1 MKRIFAFVLSLIFS
15 VAASAQTVTHPVIV
29 PDIPG
34 YVTLKGDM
42 HLHTVFSDGSVW
54 PTSRVEEAILE
65 GLDFIAITDHVEV
78 GLTKKIRDGFFEC
91 DRNKS
96 YEIARDFAKSRGV
109 IVIHGGEITRGM
121 PPGHFNAT
129 FVNDSEALSA
139 ASASTKNHVDGMKAA
154 LTEAR
159 RQGAFLVWNH
169 PHWNKQAP
177 NETVWYP
184 EHNDLYAAGM
194 MDGIEIFN
202 HCDGYSP
209 EAHHW
214 AVEKGLTIVSGTDAH
229 KLLASRVDYFH
240 GAFRPMNLV
249 FAKERSEE
257 SIHEALKEGRNAVFA
272 EGKVYGDAGFLVPL
286 VNGILEIVSVTRT
299 SKGVSIKIHNGS
311 SIPVLLEKSGSTAYG
326 YIRSLSVLP
335 GSDCTINVQ
344 ALDKGTKLDEPFSIG
359 FKVMNFFVDAG
370 VPLDYTLKV
379 TL

>member
-1 MKRIFAFVLSLIFS
+1 MKRLSVLALSLIFS
-15 VAASAQTVTHPVIV
+15 LAASAQTVTNPVLV

-42 HLHTVFSDGSVW
+42 HLHTVFSDGTVW
-54 PTSRVEEAILE
+54 PCTRVEEAMME

-78 GLTKKIRDGFFEC
+78 GLTKKLRDGFFNC

-96 YEIARDFAKSRGV
+96 FEIARDFAQGRGV

-129 FVNDSEALSA
+129 FVNDCEALSS
-139 ASASTKNHVDGMKAA
+139 ASASSKNHFEGMTAA
-154 LTEAR
+154 LKEAR

-169 PHWNKQAP
+169 PHWNRQAP
-177 NETVWYP
+177 NETVWHP
-184 EHNDLYAAGM
+184 EHSDIYDAGL

-202 HCDGYSP
+202 HCDGYST

-229 KLLASRVDYFH
+229 RMLASRVDYFH

-249 FAKERSEE
+249 FAAERSEE
-257 SIHEALKEGRNAVFA
+257 AIHEALKDGRNAVFA
-272 EGKVYGDAGFLVPL
+272 EGKVYGEARFLVPL
-286 VNGILEIVSVTRT
+286 LDGILQIVSVSRS
-299 SKGVSIKIHNGS
+299 SKGVNIKIHNGS
-311 SIPVLLEKSGSTAYG
+311 SIPVQLEKSGCGSYR
-326 YIRSLSVLP
+326 YIRSITVLP
-335 GSDCTINVQ
+335 GSDCTISVA
-344 ALDKGTKLDEPFSIG
+344 ALDKEANLDGPFSIA

-370 VPLDYTLKV
+370 VPLDYTMNVK
-379 TL
+379 

>member
-1 MKRIFAFVLSLIFS
+1 MKRILVSVLSLIFG
-15 VAASAQTVTHPVIV
+15 AALSAQTVTRPVIV

-34 YVTLKGDM
+34 YVTMKGDM
-42 HLHTVFSDGSVW
+42 HLHTVFSDGTVW

-78 GLTKKIRDGFFEC
+78 GLTKRIRDGLFNC

-96 YEIARDFAKSRGV
+96 FEIASDFAQNRGV

-129 FVNDSEALSA
+129 FVNDCEALSA
-139 ASASTKNHVDGMKAA
+139 ASASSKNHIKGMTAA
-154 LTEAR
+154 LKEAR

-169 PHWNKQAP
+169 PHWNRQAP
-177 NETVWYP
+177 NETVWLP
-184 EHNDLYAAGM
+184 EHDDLYAAGL

-229 KLLASRVDYFH
+229 TLLASRVDYFH

-249 FAKERSEE
+249 FATARSKDAL
-257 SIHEALKEGRNAVFA
+257 HEALKEGRNAVFA
-272 EGKVYGDAGFLVPL
+272 EGKVYGDARFLVPL
-286 VNGILEIVSVTRT
+286 VDEILKIVSVTRS
-299 SKGVSIKIHNGS
+299 SKGVSIRIHNGS
-311 SIPVLLEKSGSTAYG
+311 SIPVQLEKSGSVAYG
-326 YIRSLSVLP
+326 YVRSITILP
-335 GSDCTINVQ
+335 GSDCTINVTS
-344 ALDKGTKLDEPFSIG
+344 LDKGTHMDDAFSIG

-370 VPLDYTLKV
+370 VPLDYMLQVK
-379 TL
+379 

>member
-1 MKRIFAFVLSLIFS
+1 MKRILVSVLSLIFS
-15 VAASAQTVTHPVIV
+15 AAASAQTVTHPVIV

-34 YVTLKGDM
+34 YVTMKGDM
-42 HLHTVFSDGSVW
+42 HLHTVFSDGTVW
-54 PTSRVEEAILE
+54 PTTRVEEAILE

-78 GLTKKIRDGFFEC
+78 GLTKRIRDGLFNC

-96 YEIARDFAKSRGV
+96 FEIARDFAKNRGV

-129 FVNDSEALSA
+129 FVNDCEALSA
-139 ASASTKNHVDGMKAA
+139 ASASSKNHFEGMTAA
-154 LTEAR
+154 LKEAR

-169 PHWNKQAP
+169 PHWNRQAP
-177 NETVWYP
+177 NETVWHP
-184 EHNDLYAAGM
+184 EHSDIYEAGL

-229 KLLASRVDYFH
+229 TMLASRVDYVH

-249 FAKERSEE
+249 FATARSEE
-257 SIHEALKEGRNAVFA
+257 AIYGALKEGRNAVFA
-272 EGKVYGDAGFLVPL
+272 EGKVYGDARFLVPL
-286 VNGILEIVSVTRT
+286 VDEILKIVSVTR
-299 SKGVSIKIHNGS
+299 SPKGVSIRIHNGS
-311 SIPVLLEKSGSTAYG
+311 SIPVQLEKSGSTAYG
-326 YIRSLSVLP
+326 YIRSITVLP
-335 GSDCTINVQ
+335 GSDCTINVIP
-344 ALDKGTKLDEPFSIG
+344 LDKGTKMDDSFSIG

-379 TL
+379 K